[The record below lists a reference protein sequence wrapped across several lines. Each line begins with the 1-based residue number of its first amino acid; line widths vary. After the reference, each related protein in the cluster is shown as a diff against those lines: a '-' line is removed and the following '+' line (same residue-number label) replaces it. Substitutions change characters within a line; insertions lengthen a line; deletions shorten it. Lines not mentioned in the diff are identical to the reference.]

1 MKLKKVASILLAVSM
16 IAGMTVTNVMAAD
29 TEEAGEETTEETGEE
44 TTLTMWSWSP
54 ITRTCEKMIEAFE
67 KENPGVRVEI
77 NWQGSFLL

>member
-29 TEEAGEETTEETGEE
+29 TEEAGEETT
-44 TTLTMWSWSP
+44 LTMWSWSP

-67 KENPGVRVEI
+67 K
-77 NWQGSFLL
+77 

>member
-44 TTLTMWSWSP
+44 TQ
-54 ITRTCEKMIEAFE
+54 CH
-67 KENPGVRVEI
+67 
-77 NWQGSFLL
+77 